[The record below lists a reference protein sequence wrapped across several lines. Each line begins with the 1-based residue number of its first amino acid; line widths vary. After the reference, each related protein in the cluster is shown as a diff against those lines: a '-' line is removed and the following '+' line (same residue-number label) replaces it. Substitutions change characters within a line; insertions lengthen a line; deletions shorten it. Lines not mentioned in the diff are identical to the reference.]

1 MLEGEIGGS
10 HTQVQVLLAE
20 GTFHPCFRREGGGE
34 AGEGGGEAGG
44 ECRWVEFLPPCFYL
58 PKEDGEAG

>member
-34 AGEGGGEAGG
+34 AGGHW